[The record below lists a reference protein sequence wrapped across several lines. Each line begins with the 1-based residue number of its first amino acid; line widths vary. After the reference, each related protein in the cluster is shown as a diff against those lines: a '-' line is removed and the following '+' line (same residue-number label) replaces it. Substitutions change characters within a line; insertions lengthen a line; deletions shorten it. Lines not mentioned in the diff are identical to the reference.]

1 MQCYLCMTYVVFFCN
16 ALPTKDK
23 EPTNQPER
31 RSLFRDVIE
40 SLHIR
45 AQLPDD
51 LNQHDD
57 NDLAQNYER
66 YGYEN
71 EPPNLPSDAE
81 FIPRRNDRIERI
93 DMPSIKYRYPKS
105 LFDKNDSKSLS
116 ELNLSNVQPKEEIVL
131 YISTTSEPKA
141 TTNRPRKPQ
150 KRRPVNKVQYQEK
163 DEEVEEETESGLP
176 QDLSSV
182 IPLRNTMAGQS
193 QIGNRESQI
202 VVKPTVIV
210 NFRGSVS
217 HRDSDIK
224 LSGRKTEDNSTKGE
238 IPPNIFNIRQE
249 VNLERTLPS
258 LANRG
263 GAKIKDIRES
273 VRVEGKLLQKSEDD
287 MMMCES
293 ATWSSEKKVRGGR
306 RVDNIFQ
313 ILFSLRK

>member
-40 SLHIR
+40 SLRIR

-51 LNQHDD
+51 LNQHED

-131 YISTTSEPKA
+131 YISTTPEPKA

-182 IPLRNTMAGQS
+182 IPLRNTMA
-193 QIGNRESQI
+193 
-202 VVKPTVIV
+202 
-210 NFRGSVS
+210 
-217 HRDSDIK
+217 
-224 LSGRKTEDNSTKGE
+224 LW
-238 IPPNIFNIRQE
+238 QE

-273 VRVEGKLLQKSEDD
+273 VRVEGKLLQKNEDD